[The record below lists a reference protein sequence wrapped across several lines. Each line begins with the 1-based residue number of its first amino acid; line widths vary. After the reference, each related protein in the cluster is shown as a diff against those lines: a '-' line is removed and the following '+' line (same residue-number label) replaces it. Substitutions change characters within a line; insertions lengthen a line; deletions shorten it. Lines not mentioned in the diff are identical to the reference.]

1 MEFSKNEE
9 QEIYKK
15 MTENEKEEFN
25 KLILSATLGALRGI
39 DLILY
44 EETTN
49 EMKYF
54 INDFTNILLEN
65 KFSNEDLKILK
76 NLLIQCRNI
85 IKDIKKGEN

>member
-54 INDFTNILLEN
+54 INDFTNILLGN

-85 IKDIKKGEN
+85 IKDIKEGEN

>member
-54 INDFTNILLEN
+54 MNDFTNILLGN

-85 IKDIKKGEN
+85 IKDIKEGEN